1 VKGQN
6 ICSPLNS
13 CILCKNVVPHLKL
26 IVYDQLTAHKPNCP
40 LSTPT
45 YGGLMMS
52 LWRVIVEDLI
62 IVEGLMMFFIDV
74 IVEGLMM
81 SLHIV

>member
-1 VKGQN
+1 
-6 ICSPLNS
+6 
-13 CILCKNVVPHLKL
+13 
-26 IVYDQLTAHKPNCP
+26 
-40 LSTPT
+40 
-45 YGGLMMS
+45 MMS

-81 SLHIV
+81 SLWRVNDVIAYCGGLMMFFIVEELIIVLVEGLLM